1 MNKSSYILSRDL
13 KKSTVV
19 SIIGSTR
26 FYEDMKNL
34 ALDYS
39 DRGLTTLMTFVD
51 KINGE
56 KYNTDEKLLMIEGYK
71 RISLSDVAV
80 VVNSQ
85 GYIGDN
91 TMREI
96 HFAQFVK
103 EIPVG
108 YAVTNAVTEKALGGL
123 NIYYRSKISG
133 ECCLIPEHFLY
144 HNCFK
149 NFDGV
154 DKIIDKIFVRKD
166 LKISPEIKEMSD
178 YGIITDPC
186 RDTSY
191 EDSYRFANIYRC
203 CMKNGINIDIE
214 ILDDEEF
221 ENNIR
226 NSIIFRD

>member
-1 MNKSSYILSRDL
+1 MNKSRYILIRDI
-13 KKSTVV
+13 KKSTVI

-26 FYEDMKNL
+26 FYEDMKNV
-34 ALDYS
+34 ALNYS
-39 DRGLTTLMTFVD
+39 DKGLTPLMTFVD
-51 KINGE
+51 KTNGE
-56 KYNTDEKLLMIEGYK
+56 KYNTDENILMIEGYK
-71 RISLSDVAV
+71 RIILSDIAI

-108 YAVTNAVTEKALGGL
+108 YTVANAVTEKALAGL

-133 ECCLIPEHFLY
+133 EYCLIPEHFLY
-144 HNCFK
+144 HDHFR
-149 NFDGV
+149 NFDDV

-166 LKISPEIKEMSD
+166 LKINPEIKEMSD
-178 YGIITDPC
+178 YGKISDPC

-191 EDSYRFANIYRC
+191 EDSYRFANIYRNH
-203 CMKNGINIDIE
+203 MKNGTNIDIE

-226 NSIIFRD
+226 NSIICRD